1 MNTEFILSAHA
12 TLTKWETI
20 NWSEIN
26 SYVKKLRQRIYSA
39 EQLGKTRKVRKLQR
53 LMLISKANLL
63 LSIKQ
68 VTQVNKGK
76 RTAGVDGYK
85 ALKPSERIT
94 LFNKIVD
101 KTVQLHKP
109 SPAKRVY
116 IHKKNGKLRPL
127 GIPTIIDRTYQNVVK
142 NALEPQWE
150 YRFEPC
156 SYGFRPGRGTHD
168 AIENIFTKVKSNTKK
183 KWVFEGDF
191 RACFDN
197 LNHEHINE
205 QLRGFS
211 GKKIISKWLE
221 AGYVDNKTFHMT
233 DSGTMQGGPI
243 SPLLAN
249 IALRGMEKEIGIE
262 RNPSTGQI
270 KQGCGLGLVI
280 YADDFVILTETRE
293 KADEMY
299 ENLKPYLNKRGLE
312 LSKEKTKITHIEEGF
327 NFLGFNIRQYR
338 KMDGNKLLI
347 KPNRESVKKAKDKI
361 RTTFEELKGHEVS
374 SLISIMNPII
384 RGYAN
389 YWKPEVSKEI
399 FGDMDNYIFTKV
411 VKHLKRLHPM
421 KSWKWKAQQ
430 YFKKPNQGGSNT
442 KWILTCPKTN
452 IQLLRMS
459 WTKIE
464 RHIMVKQNNTP
475 DDPKLKEYW
484 EKRKSKKFDN
494 NNTMDKI
501 KLASKQKY
509 KCPFCKEHLQNDTD
523 ETVEA
528 HHKKSRSDGGTD
540 EYKNIQLMHTSC
552 HIQYHQL
559 KPS

>member
-1 MNTEFILSAHA
+1 MNTEITLSAHA
-12 TLTKWETI
+12 TLKKWETI
-20 NWSEIN
+20 NWSKIN
-26 SYVKKLRQRIYSA
+26 DYVKKLRQRIYSA

-68 VTQVNKGK
+68 VTQINKGK

-85 ALKPSERIT
+85 VTKPSERVA
-94 LFNKIVD
+94 LFNKIVYG
-101 KTVQLHKP
+101 TVQLHRP

-116 IHKKNGKLRPL
+116 IQKKNGKLRPL

-156 SYGFRPGRGTHD
+156 SYGFRPGRRTHD
-168 AIENIFTKVKSNTKK
+168 AIENIFRKVRSNTKK
-183 KWVFEGDF
+183 KWIFEGDF
-191 RACFDN
+191 KGCFDN
-197 LNHEHINE
+197 LNHKHINE
-205 QLRGFS
+205 QLREFS
-211 GKKIISKWLE
+211 GKKIISKWLK
-221 AGYVDNKTFHMT
+221 AGYVNNETFHLT
-233 DSGTMQGGPI
+233 NSGVMQGGPI

-249 IALRGMEKEIGIE
+249 IALKGMEKEIGIE
-262 RNPSTGQI
+262 RNTSNGQI

-280 YADDFVILTETRE
+280 YADDFVVLTETRE
-293 KADEMY
+293 KANEIY
-299 ENLKPYLNKRGLE
+299 EKLKLYLSKRGLE

-327 NFLGFNIRQYR
+327 NFLGFNIRQYK

-347 KPNRESVKKAKDKI
+347 KPSREAVKKAKKKI
-361 RTTFEELKGHEVS
+361 KNTFEELNGHEVCR
-374 SLISIMNPII
+374 LISEMNPII

-389 YWKPEVSKEI
+389 YWKPEVSKKI
-399 FGDMDNYIFTKV
+399 FSDIDDYIFTKV
-411 VKHLKRLHPM
+411 VKYLKRLHPK
-421 KSWKWKAQQ
+421 KSWKWKTKQ
-430 YFKKPNQGGSNT
+430 YFKKPNQGGSNN

-452 IQLLRMS
+452 IQLLKMS

-475 DDPKLKEYW
+475 CDPALKEYW
-484 EKRKSKKFDN
+484 EKRKSKEFDN

-501 KLASKQKY
+501 KLAKKQKY
-509 KCPFCKEHLQNDTD
+509 KCPFCKEHLQNDRA

-528 HHKKSRSDGGTD
+528 HHKKSRAEGGTD

-552 HIQYHQL
+552 HIQYHQI